1 MSDPLAMIRDF
12 PRVGLA
18 HLPSPLEMM
27 SRLGATI
34 GLSSLWVKR
43 DDCTGLGGGG
53 NKVRKLEFVLG
64 RAMADAADCIVCGG
78 VIQSNTARQV
88 AAACAKLGLECHLG
102 IMHGRLARTEPGYA
116 NTGNI
121 LLDRLFGAIIHDIPW
136 NENRSQHLLEIVEK
150 LKASGRR
157 PYFVPYGA
165 SNALG
170 AMGYA
175 LAAEE
180 IIHQCP
186 NVTWIVHASGS
197 AGTQAGLLAGLLA
210 LEHPARVIG
219 VDVDAQPERVR
230 SDACAIGRS
239 ASALLGIESRWR
251 DGRVEVV
258 AQWNAGSYGL
268 ADETTEEA
276 IRLASRLEG
285 LALDP
290 VYAGKGMA
298 GLIGLARQ
306 GRFAADDVV
315 VWINTGGLPGMFAYP
330 DTMARVSACR

>member
-1 MSDPLAMIRDF
+1 MDGFRGS
-12 PRVGLA
+12 G
-18 HLPSPLEMM
+18 H
-27 SRLGATI
+27 
-34 GLSSLWVKR
+34 
-43 DDCTGLGGGG
+43 
-53 NKVRKLEFVLG
+53 KVRKLEFVLG
-64 RAMADAADCIVCGG
+64 SAMAEGADCIVSGG
-78 VIQSNTARQV
+78 VVQSNSARQV

-136 NENRSQHLLEIVEK
+136 NEDRSQRLLEIVGK
-150 LKASGRR
+150 LKAAGRR
-157 PYFVPYGA
+157 PYLVPYGA
-165 SNALG
+165 SNSLG

-175 LAAEE
+175 LAAGE

-186 NVTWIVHASGS
+186 NVAWIVHASGS

-210 LEHPARVIG
+210 FEHPAKVIG

-230 SDACAIGRS
+230 SDACHIGRS
-239 ASALLGIESRWR
+239 AAALLGIESRWH
-251 DGRVEVV
+251 DGSVDVA

-306 GRFAADDVV
+306 PRFAADDVV

-330 DTMARVSACR
+330 DSMARVAACS